1 MTRRIHDVDAII
13 PPADRG
19 VLGQDGD
26 AAFTLQVV
34 GVHDAF
40 GRGGAFPQ
48 RARLFEELV
57 HQGGLA
63 VVHVGDDGDVAQLV
77 DHETYPEV

>member
-1 MTRRIHDVDAII
+1 
-13 PPADRG
+13 
-19 VLGQDGD
+19 
-26 AAFTLQVV
+26 
-34 GVHDAF
+34 
-40 GRGGAFPQ
+40 
-48 RARLFEELV
+48 LFEELV